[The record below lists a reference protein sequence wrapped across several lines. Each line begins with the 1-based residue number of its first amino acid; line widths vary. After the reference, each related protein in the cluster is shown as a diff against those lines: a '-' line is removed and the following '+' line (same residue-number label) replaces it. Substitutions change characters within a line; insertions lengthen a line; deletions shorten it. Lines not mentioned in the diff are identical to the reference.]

1 MKIELK
7 GVTKTYGSKNALDLV
22 TTEFE
27 TGHIYGL
34 LGRNGAGKS
43 TMIKLCTNMIYP
55 TAGTIEADGRS
66 LGSDPSLKRNVF
78 AIGEE
83 NPFVS
88 GDKVNLIFRQAE
100 QYSGA
105 DRNEMERLADSFELP
120 LKKSWEKLSTGYRTI
135 FKDILALTSPARFVF
150 FDEPILGLDA
160 AHRELFY
167 TLLLERFTP
176 DRCFV
181 ISTHLIEEVASLLD
195 SVKLIHK
202 GKLIVDED
210 KDKLLQNIRKVTV
223 TSEALGSVTGSYE
236 ILSKTES
243 LGKIT
248 MTVRGEV
255 NAPDGCVSHADL
267 QDAFIALA
275 R

>member
-1 MKIELK
+1 M
-7 GVTKTYGSKNALDLV
+7 
-22 TTEFE
+22 
-27 TGHIYGL
+27 
-34 LGRNGAGKS
+34 
-43 TMIKLCTNMIYP
+43 
-55 TAGTIEADGRS
+55 
-66 LGSDPSLKRNVF
+66 
-78 AIGEE
+78 
-83 NPFVS
+83 
-88 GDKVNLIFRQAE
+88 
-100 QYSGA
+100 
-105 DRNEMERLADSFELP
+105 
-120 LKKSWEKLSTGYRTI
+120 
-135 FKDILALTSPARFVF
+135 
-150 FDEPILGLDA
+150 
-160 AHRELFY
+160 
-167 TLLLERFTP
+167 
-176 DRCFV
+176 

-223 TSEALGSVTGSYE
+223 TSEELGSVTGSYE

>member
-55 TAGTIEADGRS
+55 TAGIIEADGRS

-135 FKDILALTSPARFVF
+135 FKDILALTSTARFVF

-223 TSEALGSVTGSYE
+223 TSEELGSVTGSYE